1 LTSFCQFVRSA
12 TALTVPFENKAVAVA
27 TKTLK
32 RCLLFAAFVGAP
44 LAIYAQGVDTIVDVP
59 TTAHRSA
66 LIEIPTAQNP
76 TASSDNNIPMAGEYK
91 STKNVVEQQKET
103 CWNWYADVGYWTEY
117 NFRGTDLT
125 PDSDGSVFVNAAVS
139 KWGFTLGM
147 FGVHQLGTAH
157 ANSFSIAEG
166 GGGGA
171 SSGFG
176 GGGVGFRGTGPVL
189 PETFQDRFNEI
200 DLFLQYR
207 REFGPINVTV
217 GDIGFLIDRR
227 GETFVTLPAPPF
239 LPFIFK
245 GTYGPFRTV
254 GDEQFDRVF
263 IRLAT
268 SAIPYIEPWI
278 TYYQTIYSAGQDPF
292 HHVAFKQGPNPFG
305 AFVFYNA
312 FERSAEDYGGYL
324 EGRLRGHF
332 QITEWL
338 DFNPFGVISY
348 SFGDRSEPVAHPA
361 NFEEIIR
368 GRPLRGFNVAQVG
381 LELPIHLFHVVG
393 FSDGPCAPPDLHV
406 NLVPFA
412 TYSYHISEP
421 TAGTDRNE
429 VWGGVKIAVTF

>member
-1 LTSFCQFVRSA
+1 LTA
-12 TALTVPFENKAVAVA
+12 PFENRTVAVA
-27 TKTLK
+27 TKTLR

-44 LAIYAQGVDTIVDVP
+44 LAIYAQGVDTIVEVP

-91 STKNVVEQQKET
+91 STKNVVEEQKPV

-125 PDSDGSVFVNAAVS
+125 PNSDGSVFINADVS
-139 KWGFTLGM
+139 RWGFTLGF

-157 ANSFSIAEG
+157 SPSFSISEG

-171 SSGFG
+171 FHLGSFSNIPF
-176 GGGVGFRGTGPVL
+176 VS
-189 PETFQDRFNEI
+189 PETIQDRFNEI
-200 DLFLQYR
+200 DVFLQYR
-207 REFGPINVTV
+207 REFGPINVTI
-217 GDIGFLIDRR
+217 GDIGFFIDRHAQ
-227 GETFVTLPAPPF
+227 TFLHLPSDFF
-239 LPFIFK
+239 LPSFPFGIGSA

-268 SAIPYIEPWI
+268 DRIPYIEPWL
-278 TYYQTIYSAGQDPF
+278 TYYQTVYSEGQDVF
-292 HHVAFKQGPNPFG
+292 HHQANKEGFNPFG
-305 AFVFYNA
+305 YFVFYNA
-312 FERSAEDYGGYL
+312 FERSPEDYGGYL

-332 QITEWL
+332 SIGKWV
-338 DFNPFGVISY
+338 DVNPFGVISY
-348 SFGDRSEPVAHPA
+348 SFGDRSEPVTNPA
-361 NFEEIIR
+361 NFAEVIR

-393 FSDGPCAPPDLHV
+393 FSDGPCAPPDLRV
-406 NLVPFA
+406 NLVPFF
-412 TYSYHISEP
+412 TYSYHISDP
-421 TAGTDRNE
+421 TPGTDRNE
-429 VWGGVKIAVTF
+429 WWGGAKIAVTF